1 MFNVCWYIHA
11 FFFSISK
18 YIFNIKYLTQS
29 KATVFPVVMHT
40 CELDQKEGS
49 VSKN

>member
-1 MFNVCWYIHA
+1 MYVGTFML
-11 FFFSISK
+11 FFSISK
-18 YIFNIKYLTQS
+18 YTFNIKYLTQS
-29 KATVFPVVMHT
+29 KAIVFPVVMYV